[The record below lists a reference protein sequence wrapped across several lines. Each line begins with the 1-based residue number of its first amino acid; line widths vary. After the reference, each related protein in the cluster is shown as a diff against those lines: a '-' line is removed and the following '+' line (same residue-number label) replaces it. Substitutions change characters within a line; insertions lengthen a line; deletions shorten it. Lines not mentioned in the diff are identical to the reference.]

1 MLRLR
6 KYEEE
11 EMITAKDIRRIL
23 LVSGWFMILTLPIL
37 GMRVDP
43 LSDNILW
50 RLKNVMWVG
59 LGTVVLQSLPHL
71 WHLYLYLQAG
81 MIRLWHHLMG
91 TPPHKIVEKTAH
103 RDSLINRVIT
113 NPRQRAI
120 LCAVVL
126 TLTIIYPQVVNE
138 YQINIM
144 IMAFLYIM
152 LGLGLNIVVGMAG
165 LLDLG
170 FVAFYAVGAYT
181 YALLNL
187 HYGINFWMALPLGGI
202 FAGIF
207 GLLLGFPILRLRGD
221 YLAIV
226 TLGFGEIIRVVLENW
241 IELTH
246 GVAGIVNIPGPTF
259 FGLGLTPSQ
268 KILYLY
274 YLMVLFVVI
283 TIFVVNRLQDSR
295 LGRAW
300 LALRE
305 DEIACQ
311 AMGIDKR
318 RTKLAAFSLGAFW
331 AGIAGVVFA
340 AQNRSVY
347 PVSFSFLESAMIL
360 SIVVLGGMGSIVGV
374 ILGALILILLPE
386 YLRELSQYRM
396 LFFGAILVLMMIFR
410 PQGLISVVRRKYD
423 IDSIKAEEKEGG
435 A

>member
-23 LVSGWFMILTLPIL
+23 LVSGWFMILTFPIL

-43 LSDNILW
+43 LSDNIIW

-59 LGTVVLQSLPHL
+59 IGTAVLQSLPHL
-71 WHLYLYLQAG
+71 WPLCLSMQAWV
-81 MIRLWHHLMG
+81 IRLWHRLMG
-91 TPPHKIVEKTAH
+91 TPAHKIVPKKAH
-103 RDSLINRVIT
+103 RDSLISRVIT

-120 LCAVVL
+120 VCAVVL
-126 TLTIIYPQVVNE
+126 LLTIIYPQVVDE

-144 IMAFLYIM
+144 IMALLYIM

-187 HYGINFWMALPLGGI
+187 HYGFNFWMALPIGGL

-241 IELTH
+241 TELTN

-274 YLMVLFVVI
+274 YLMVVFVVI

-423 IDSIKAEEKEGG
+423 IDSIKAEEKEGK